1 MEAPATEFASAMLV
15 LTISLIPLTGLTLPY
30 MAAGG
35 SSMVANYLLATL
47 LIIIS
52 NAANKPAPETLS
64 ETFQHEAL
72 AALRDRE
79 LKEREAE
86 RASKT
91 ARRAKGGA
99 QS

>member
-1 MEAPATEFASAMLV
+1 
-15 LTISLIPLTGLTLPY
+15 
-30 MAAGG
+30 
-35 SSMVANYLLATL
+35 MVANYLLATL